1 MNIPKEAL
9 ERMKNSITEENKLL
23 EEMKA
28 LIGDQ
33 LEGLKQEEDY
43 MRKKTADIEK
53 RVAKANEF
61 KFVVGN
67 K

>member
-1 MNIPKEAL
+1 
-9 ERMKNSITEENKLL
+9 
-23 EEMKA
+23 
-28 LIGDQ
+28 
-33 LEGLKQEEDY
+33 

-61 KFVVGN
+61 KFVVG